1 LTTSQLTF
9 KFRASSVD
17 RWAADRY
24 NRIGVMLG
32 ADPTAPDLHLN
43 RFARVIVAR

>member
-1 LTTSQLTF
+1 VLTTSQLTF
-9 KFRASSVD
+9 KFRASFVD

-32 ADPTAPDLHLN
+32 ADPPDLHLN
-43 RFARVIVAR
+43 QFARIIVAR